1 MTAVQLEQ
9 PDAAVGGAPWRRLY
23 GRPLALAALALV
35 ALDAILAAAGA
46 DVPVLDAMVL
56 VLAPGMAFLPLLP
69 ERVRAHSL
77 ATVAMLPTLGVAISM
92 VAIVTAARLG
102 LPVDATWVRVLEGAV
117 VLVGLLAL
125 RGPDLR
131 GRPPQPF
138 ELIGLIGVLVA
149 GAVLGGRVIAGF
161 PVPGNDWAKY
171 VLYADEIRR
180 QGSLLI
186 DNPYWMLGVPFRED
200 PGVPALYGAFLA
212 MTGAPAI
219 VVVHGIWV
227 LMGTAT
233 AAVYAYA
240 RAFWGVAAGVLAAA
254 LFAVV
259 PIDQNILGWHGL
271 ATVAAIGLLALA
283 LAYVTSLLVDGL
295 SWAGAVGFGLVVVAL
310 AAAHRLTFVVAA
322 LAFAAVVGI
331 ALIAF
336 RADRRRLAAGLLRA
350 GAAVLV
356 LGGAVMAD
364 LLAREQT
371 FGGTQDYRA
380 YLQTKLN
387 LEYFARDLTFAVAG
401 AGALAFAY
409 LVATRRLRTRSLL
422 PLGCLAGVILAG
434 TFAWVVHLPLAY
446 LRMAYY
452 APIPVV
458 VAIAIV
464 LGAQAGRWRAVAAV
478 AAVALVA
485 STAAIAW
492 DQADSVRRFY
502 AFTDRSSVRAL
513 DLVAHSLRPNEVVV
527 TDRCWSFQA
536 AWLLHTR
543 VLAALDPADI
553 QPKAELPRARLASGI
568 LEGTPQ
574 GRATARRLGVRYVII
589 DPTCTSVSGEPKS
602 PPLLGRPVY
611 AGARIAI
618 FQIAPTRGRRGS

>member
-1 MTAVQLEQ
+1 LTTLSVEQ
-9 PDAAVGGAPWRRLY
+9 PDATVARAPWRRLRR
-23 GRPLALAALALV
+23 RPLALAAVGLV

-46 DVPVLDAMVL
+46 RVPALDAMVL

-69 ERVRAHSL
+69 ARLGAHSL
-77 ATVAMLPTLGVAISM
+77 ASVAALPTLGIALSM
-92 VAIVTAARLG
+92 VALVSAARLG
-102 LPVDATWVRVLEGAV
+102 LPVDGTWVRALEGAV
-117 VLVGLLAL
+117 VLVGLAAFD
-125 RGPDLR
+125 GPDLR
-131 GRPPQPF
+131 GPPPRPL
-138 ELIGLIGVLVA
+138 ELLGLVAALAA

-161 PVPGNDWAKY
+161 PIPGNDWAKY

-240 RAFWGVAAGVLAAA
+240 RAFWGTAAGVLAAA

-283 LAYVTSLLVDGL
+283 LAYVTTLLVDGL
-295 SWAGAVGFGLVVVAL
+295 SWPGAAGFGLVVVAL
-310 AAAHRLTFVVAA
+310 AAAHRLTFVVTA
-322 LAFAAVVGI
+322 LAFAAVVAI

-336 RADRRRLAAGLLRA
+336 RADRRRLVAGLGRA

-356 LGGAVMAD
+356 LGGAVVAD

-371 FGGTQDYRA
+371 FGGTQGYRA

-401 AGALAFAY
+401 AGALALVY
-409 LVATRRLRTRSLL
+409 LATTRLRTRSLL
-422 PLGCLAGVILAG
+422 PLGCLAGVIVAG

-464 LGAQAGRWRAVAAV
+464 LGAQAGRWRAVAAA
-478 AAVALVA
+478 AAVALVG
-485 STAAIAW
+485 STAVIAW
-492 DQADSVRRFY
+492 DQAAAVRRFY

-513 DLVAHSLRPNEVVV
+513 DLVTHSLRPDEVVA

-553 QPKAELPRARLASGI
+553 QPKAELPRARLASAI

-611 AGARIAI
+611 AGDRIAV
-618 FQIAPTRGRRGS
+618 FQIAPTR

>member
-23 GRPLALAALALV
+23 GRPLALAALVLV

-77 ATVAMLPTLGVAISM
+77 ATVAMLPTLGVALSM

-131 GRPPQPF
+131 GRPPRPL

-240 RAFWGVAAGVLAAA
+240 RAFWGAATAVLAAA

-259 PIDQNILGWHGL
+259 PIDQDILGWHGVP
-271 ATVAAIGLLALA
+271 TVAAIGLLVLA
-283 LAYVTSLLVDGL
+283 LPYVTTLIVDGL
-295 SWAGAVGFGLVVVAL
+295 GWASAAGLGLTILAL

-322 LAFAAVVGI
+322 LAFAGVIVV
-331 ALIAF
+331 ALLAF
-336 RADRRRLAAGLLRA
+336 ASERRRLLAGLGRTA
-350 GAAVLV
+350 AAVLV
-356 LGGAVMAD
+356 LGGGVIAD

-380 YLQTKLN
+380 YLPTKLQFG
-387 LEYFARDLTFAVAG
+387 YFARDLTYAFAAAG
-401 AGALAFAY
+401 VLAFVALA
-409 LVATRRLRTRSLL
+409 VTRRLRTRLVL
-422 PLGCLAGVILAG
+422 PLACLLAVTVAL
-434 TFAWVVHLPLAY
+434 TFGWVVHVPVAY
-446 LRMAYY
+446 LRLAYY
-452 APIPVV
+452 APIPLAVG
-458 VAIAIV
+458 IAIV
-464 LGAQAGRWRAVAAV
+464 LTAPWGRWRVLAAT
-478 AAVALVA
+478 AAVALI
-485 STAAIAW
+485 AATTVIAW
-492 DQADSVRRFY
+492 DQSSVVRVFY
-502 AFTDRSSVRAL
+502 GFTDRASLRGL
-513 DLVAHSLRPNEVVV
+513 DLVAHALRPNEVVV
-527 TDRCWSFQA
+527 TDRCWSFQT

-543 VLAALDPADI
+543 TLAALDPADI
-553 QPKAELPRARLASGI
+553 QPKAELARAQLATAI
-568 LEGTPQ
+568 LQGTPR
-574 GRATARRLGVRYVII
+574 GRAAARRLGVRFLVSN
-589 DPTCTSVSGEPKS
+589 PTCASVSGEAKS

-611 AGARIAI
+611 ASAKLAV
-618 FQIAPTRGRRGS
+618 FQLPHP